1 MLVQGHYHK
10 VENQWVAEI
19 PLLYTVISS
28 PPGEDKESL
37 VRSIEKLAQKSQMKI
52 NFIKDQNAD
61 QFFFEVK
68 NINQFLPIIL
78 KRTRLAKKLSIGD
91 ITKRLGYSSRN
102 SYAQYE
108 YGKTKLTFTKYLEL
122 IKAMDPQI
130 KIVLSA
136 LK

>member
-10 VENQWVAEI
+10 VQNQWVAEI

-28 PPGEDKESL
+28 RPGEDKESL

-52 NFIKDQNAD
+52 NFIKDQNPN